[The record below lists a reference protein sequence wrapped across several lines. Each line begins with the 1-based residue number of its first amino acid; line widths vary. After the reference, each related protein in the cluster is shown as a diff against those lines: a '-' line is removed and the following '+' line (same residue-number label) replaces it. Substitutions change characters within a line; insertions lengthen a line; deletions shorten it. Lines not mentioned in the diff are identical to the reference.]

1 MVLRV
6 DRCPWNPYITFV
18 TTHQTMTDFYDYCL
32 SFYGSDGIYDMN
44 ATLDM
49 VIEATAKYLKEGSIP
64 FDGDSVD
71 RENVRDIMM
80 RDYGLVPLEE
90 LAHKVS

>member
-1 MVLRV
+1 
-6 DRCPWNPYITFV
+6 
-18 TTHQTMTDFYDYCL
+18 
-32 SFYGSDGIYDMN
+32 
-44 ATLDM
+44 M